1 MNSTSGSGPGTPTQN
16 VLFRHGR
23 SMSNQSAGD
32 SYSLKDGLQP
42 PAKEGRDARS
52 LSNAAAFGPRG
63 ASLAPSGPPP
73 GSFSSDLKT
82 VAFSRGITPRLD
94 SGGFTSREYVHA
106 DDTGTSEQ
114 RQIELRDRINKEIKI
129 RVGSE
134 NLLEAL
140 VSKNAK
146 QSKQQ
151 RQVVESELNSSNRK
165 IIALKSQLDE
175 EIDRAKRPITPPR
188 NRSSGLFQGS
198 PLKSPSR
205 EEEDLQNGLS
215 TADLDS
221 ESPTYVLAEILQAL
235 EVEGQQADYYV
246 ERANS
251 LVELFKRHPA
261 LKYDLAWPIFGL
273 RVQTM
278 LLSES
283 REVIAAGYR
292 VTRHAIADRRS
303 LQTIRGLNTDHLV
316 VLSLV
321 KDHKASI
328 EREQALKFVRA
339 FLDVKNG
346 MHELSNG
353 VIRTIVAISE
363 HHEDRLRSMALLTI
377 SEILIREPSVV
388 VAAGGIAPLS
398 NALIEGSYPGPESLA
413 IAFLYLLDKP
423 HERGYLKSAH
433 EMEASFT
440 PFTDPL
446 AMHGSEDMLR
456 SSARLIAAVLKTWP
470 GLVTLSSN
478 DFSAMRSLVLS
489 LCYPAPFSRD
499 LLLDLLFD
507 VLHIKPPSW
516 TSSFLAGRRLT
527 TYGRVANLK
536 AETSMQTYK
545 SDPEEVNNHFNLIEH
560 FTTLLLAV
568 LVHCG
573 LPKAL
578 SDLIEDASDIAL
590 RRKATLLLS
599 EVLKLANHSLP
610 STISASIQVL
620 PNLLSIACFEG
631 SEDGP
636 KDGPTEG
643 SEEGFEIHSLASTMI
658 YQVDSVNRTLYRSEI
673 TPEVQ
678 SGTTT
683 RNNKLLPLTRS
694 TDPVRTKLS
703 VDMDDLKFRSLLLE
717 TQVLATVNFIK
728 WKWDLINDLI
738 EGPLLNPRRLE
749 EAIKTT
755 KFMKRLTKFYRPFKY
770 KFSDVKNTK
779 PNQRYVRTGCALIRT
794 LLQNQEGI
802 AFLSEDKLLRQVAEC
817 LAQVDRVS
825 GLTAAAPMFSFYRI
839 SDTLCGGYFAL
850 LGAMSNEPQGLQII
864 ERWHMTNMFYHI
876 MDLSGRDDLVR
887 TFLSNMNF
895 TLDSHLR
902 VMLSKALTACPKT
915 IRIYAT
921 KLLRKYATVGDN
933 GPGSK
938 AGHSEWAI
946 RLLVTQLYDP
956 EVEVCEVAVQ
966 ILEETCNRKAYL
978 EYVVRCRPALDHLGE
993 IGAPLLLRFLSTSL
1007 GYQYLDGLDYIGQE
1021 MDDWFLGRNDTYV
1034 TLVEA
1039 SISRAVSVHQERPK
1053 SIMEDNMKSQDYGL
1067 VPPHFYR
1074 ELTRTVEGCSLL
1086 TDSGHFNEFVSV
1098 IRDSWSEHEDPETM
1112 LKVKGCLWA
1121 VGNVGSMELGAPF
1134 LEDSDVVAW
1143 IVKIATGSEVM
1154 TMRGTAFF
1162 VLGLISRSLH
1172 GMEILAEHGWNAA
1185 ADGMGHSRGYC
1196 LPPDLNALFSVS
1208 KAFSQP
1214 RPRKKC

>member
-1 MNSTSGSGPGTPTQN
+1 
-16 VLFRHGR
+16 
-23 SMSNQSAGD
+23 MSNQGGSD
-32 SYSLKDGLQP
+32 TYSSKDGLQLP
-42 PAKEGRDARS
+42 LKEGRDGRS
-52 LSNAAAFGPRG
+52 LSNAATFGPRG

-82 VAFSRGITPRLD
+82 VAFSRGATPRLD
-94 SGGFTSREYVHA
+94 SGGFTLGDYAHA
-106 DDTGTSEQ
+106 DDAAISEQ
-114 RQIELRDRINKEIKI
+114 RQTELRDKINKEIKI

-140 VSKNAK
+140 NSKTAK
-146 QSKQQ
+146 QVKEQ
-151 RQVVESELNSSNRK
+151 RLKVESELNSSNRK
-165 IIALKSQLDE
+165 ILELKSQLDE
-175 EIDRAKRPITPPR
+175 EIDRAKRPSTPSR

-198 PLKSPSR
+198 PLKSPAR
-205 EEEDLQNGLS
+205 DEDDSQNGPS
-215 TADLDS
+215 NADLES
-221 ESPTYVLAEILQAL
+221 ESPTYILAEILQAL

-251 LVELFKRHPA
+251 LAELFKRYPA
-261 LKYDLAWPIFGL
+261 LKYDLAWPVFGL

-283 REVIAAGYR
+283 REVVAAGYR

-303 LQTIRGLNTDHLV
+303 LQTIRGLNTDDLV

-321 KDHKASI
+321 KDNKASI

-346 MHELSNG
+346 VRELSNA
-353 VIRTIVAISE
+353 VIRTIVAVAE
-363 HHEDRLRSMALLTI
+363 HHEDRLRSMAILTV
-377 SEILIREPSVV
+377 SEILIRDPAVV
-388 VAAGGIAPLS
+388 VAGGGIAPLS
-398 NALIEGSYPGPESLA
+398 DAIIEGTYHGSESLA

-423 HERGYLKSAH
+423 HERRYLRSGHELESA
-433 EMEASFT
+433 FT

-446 AMHGSEDMLR
+446 VVHGSEEKLK
-456 SSARLIAAVLKTWP
+456 SCARMIAAVLRTWP
-470 GLVTLSSN
+470 GLVTLSGN
-478 DFSAMRSLVLS
+478 NFSAIRSLLLS

-499 LLLDLLFD
+499 LLLDLLFE

-536 AETSMQTYK
+536 AESPMQSYRP
-545 SDPEEVNNHFNLIEH
+545 DIEEENSQFSLIDH

-573 LPKAL
+573 LIKAL
-578 SDLIEDASDIAL
+578 SNLIEDASDFTL
-590 RRKATLLLS
+590 RRKATLLMS
-599 EVLKLANHSLP
+599 EVLKLANYSLP
-610 STISASIQVL
+610 STISANIQVL
-620 PNLLSIACFEG
+620 PSLLSTAPLEE
-631 SEDGP
+631 SEDHP
-636 KDGPTEG
+636 
-643 SEEGFEIHSLASTMI
+643 LASIMI
-658 YQVDSVNRTLYRSEI
+658 YQLDSVNRTLYRSDF
-673 TPEVQ
+673 TSKVQ
-678 SGTTT
+678 SGNTT
-683 RNNKLLPLTRS
+683 RDLEIVPLSRP
-694 TDPVRTKLS
+694 TDPVKTKLS
-703 VDMDDLKFRSLLLE
+703 VDMDDLQFRSLLLE
-717 TQVLATVNFIK
+717 TQVLTTVNYLK

-749 EAIKTT
+749 EAIKAT
-755 KFMKRLTKFYRPFKY
+755 KFLKRLTAFYRPFKY
-770 KFSDVKNTK
+770 RFSDVKNTK
-779 PNQRYVRTGCALIRT
+779 PNQRYVRVGCALIKT

-802 AFLSEDKLLRQVAEC
+802 IYLLENKLLRQLAEC
-817 LAQVDRVS
+817 LAQLDRMS
-825 GLTAAAPMFSFYRI
+825 GLTSATPLFSYWRV
-839 SDTLCGGYFAL
+839 SETLCGGYFAV
-850 LGAMSNEPQGLQII
+850 LGAFSSDPRGLQML
-864 ERWHMTNMFYHI
+864 ERWRMINMFYHI
-876 MDLSGRDDLVR
+876 MDLSGRDDLVQAL
-887 TFLSNMNF
+887 LSNMDF

-902 VMLSKALTACPKT
+902 VMLSKALTACPKN

-921 KLLRKYATVGDN
+921 KLLRKYATNGDN
-933 GPGSK
+933 GQVSEPGN
-938 AGHSEWAI
+938 SEWAI

-966 ILEETCNRKAYL
+966 ILEEACNRKAYL

-1007 GYQYLDGLDYIGQE
+1007 GYQYLDGLDYITQE
-1021 MDDWFLGRNDTYV
+1021 MDDWFLGRNDSYV

-1039 SISRAVSVHQERPK
+1039 SLFRAVSVQHDRPK
-1053 SIMEDNMKSQDYGL
+1053 SSTEEHMKSQDYGL

-1074 ELTRTVEGCSLL
+1074 ELTRTAEGCALL
-1086 TDSGHFNEFVSV
+1086 RDSGHFNEFVSV
-1098 IRDSWSEHEDPETM
+1098 IQYSWFEHEDPETM

-1134 LEDSDVVAW
+1134 LEESNVVSW
-1143 IVKIATGSEVM
+1143 IVKIATTSEVM

-1185 ADGMGHSRGYC
+1185 TDSMGRSLGYC
-1196 LPPDLNALFSVS
+1196 LPPDLNVLFLVS
-1208 KAFSQP
+1208 
-1214 RPRKKC
+1214 

>member
-1 MNSTSGSGPGTPTQN
+1 MNSINGSGPGTSTQN
-16 VLFRHGR
+16 TLFRHGR
-23 SMSNQSAGD
+23 SMSNQGVGD
-32 SYSLKDGLQP
+32 TYGLKDGSQLP
-42 PAKEGRDARS
+42 SKEGRDGRS

-82 VAFSRGITPRLD
+82 VAFSRGATPRLD
-94 SGGFTSREYVHA
+94 SGGFTSGDYSYA
-106 DDTGTSEQ
+106 DDAATSEQ
-114 RQIELRDRINKEIKI
+114 RQTELRDKINKEIKI

-146 QSKQQ
+146 QTKEQ
-151 RQVVESELNSSNRK
+151 RLKVESELNSSNRK
-165 IIALKSQLDE
+165 IIELKSQLDE

-188 NRSSGLFQGS
+188 NRSSGVFQGS
-198 PLKSPSR
+198 PLKSPFR
-205 EEEDLQNGLS
+205 DEEDLQHGLS
-215 TADLDS
+215 NAELES
-221 ESPTYVLAEILQAL
+221 ESPTYILAEILQAL
-235 EVEGQQADYYV
+235 EREGQQADYYV

-251 LVELFKRHPA
+251 LVELFKRYPA

-283 REVIAAGYR
+283 REVVAAGYR
-292 VTRHAIADRRS
+292 VTRHAIADRKS
-303 LQTIRGLNTDHLV
+303 LQTIRGLSTDDLV

-321 KDHKASI
+321 KDDKASI

-346 MHELSNG
+346 VHELSNA
-353 VIRTIVAISE
+353 VIRTVVAVGE
-363 HHEDRLRSMALLTI
+363 YHEDRLRSIALLTI
-377 SEILIREPSVV
+377 SEILIRDPSAV
-388 VAAGGIAPLS
+388 VAGGGIAPLS
-398 NALIEGSYPGPESLA
+398 DASIEGTYPGSESLA
-413 IAFLYLLDKP
+413 IAFLHLLDRP
-423 HERGYLKSAH
+423 EERMYLKSGH
-433 EMEASFT
+433 ELEAAFT

-446 AMHGSEDMLR
+446 AVHGSEEKLK
-456 SSARLIAAVLKTWP
+456 SCARMIAAILRTWP
-470 GLVTLSSN
+470 GLFTLSSN
-478 DFSAMRSLVLS
+478 NFSAIRSLLLS
-489 LCYPAPFSRD
+489 LCYPGPFSQD
-499 LLLDLLFD
+499 LLLDLLFE

-536 AETSMQTYK
+536 AELPVQSHRAGL
-545 SDPEEVNNHFNLIEH
+545 EEENSQFSLIDH
-560 FTTLLLAV
+560 FTILLLAV

-573 LPKAL
+573 LAKSL

-599 EVLKLANHSLP
+599 EVLKLVNHSLP
-610 STISASIQVL
+610 STISANIQVL
-620 PNLLSIACFEG
+620 PKLLWTAPLE
-631 SEDGP
+631 E
-636 KDGPTEG
+636 
-643 SEEGFEIHSLASTMI
+643 SEEHTLASIMI
-658 YQVDSVNRTLYRSEI
+658 YQLDSVNRTLHRSDL
-673 TPEVQ
+673 TSKTQ

-683 RNNKLLPLTRS
+683 RNNELVPLS
-694 TDPVRTKLS
+694 QPTDSVKTKLS
-703 VDMDDLKFRSLLLE
+703 VDMDDLQFRSLLLE
-717 TQVLATVNFIK
+717 TQVLGTVNYLK

-749 EAIKTT
+749 EAIKAT
-755 KFMKRLTKFYRPFKY
+755 KFLKRLTGFYRPFKY
-770 KFSDVKNTK
+770 RFSDAKNTK
-779 PNQRYVRTGCALIRT
+779 PNQRYVRTGCALIKT

-802 AFLSEDKLLRQVAEC
+802 SYLSESKLLRQLAEC
-817 LAQVDRVS
+817 LAQLDPMS
-825 GLTAAAPMFSFYRI
+825 GLTSATPLFSDRRV
-839 SDTLCGGYFAL
+839 SETLSGGYFAL
-850 LGAMSNEPQGLQII
+850 LGALSSDPRGLHMI
-864 ERWHMTNMFYHI
+864 ERWRMINMFYHI
-876 MDLSGRDDLVR
+876 MDLSGRNDLVQA
-887 TFLSNMNF
+887 LLGNMDF

-902 VMLSKALTACPKT
+902 VLLSKALTACPKI

-921 KLLRKYATVGDN
+921 RLLRMYATNGDEVQ
-933 GPGSK
+933 GSK
-938 AGHSEWAI
+938 PGHSEWAI

-966 ILEETCNRKAYL
+966 ILEEACNRRAYL

-1007 GYQYLDGLDYIGQE
+1007 GYQYLDGLDYITQE
-1021 MDDWFLGRNDTYV
+1021 MDDWFLGRNDSYV

-1039 SISRAVSVHQERPK
+1039 SLSRAVSGQHERTK
-1053 SIMEDNMKSQDYGL
+1053 SRAEEGMKFHDYGL

-1074 ELTRTVEGCSLL
+1074 ELTRTVEGCQLL
-1086 TDSGHFNEFVSV
+1086 RESGHFNEFVS
-1098 IRDSWSEHEDPETM
+1098 IIQDSWFEHEDPETM

-1134 LEDSDVVAW
+1134 LEDSDVVTW
-1143 IVKIATGSEVM
+1143 IVRITTDSEVM

-1185 ADGMGHSRGYC
+1185 TDTMGRSLGYC
-1196 LPPDLNALFSVS
+1196 LPPDLDVLFSVS
-1208 KAFSQP
+1208 P
-1214 RPRKKC
+1214 RMISSSNL